1 MYHACMKDVVD
12 ILSKYKLEA
21 NSENCMVECKEAS
34 NLIPKSMWETYSAF
48 ANTSGGCIFLGVRV
62 YRNSPAFDL
71 NTKYRAVSC
80 CFALY
85 LVVSCALIALQLVA
99 CRLKLL

>member
-48 ANTSGGCIFLGVRV
+48 ANTSGGCIFLGVREKTYTV
-62 YRNSPAFDL
+62 TGVSSPAKVQSDIWSIL
-71 NTKYRAVSC
+71 GTR
-80 CFALY
+80 
-85 LVVSCALIALQLVA
+85 I
-99 CRLKLL
+99 RLA